1 LFHEPTFHAPAFREL
16 AFHELA
22 PHEAASYELALP
34 PLPRGGV
41 PANRGGANGD
51 AAGAAL
57 TLFLSAFGFFF
68 SRLLLIWP
76 FATSLSRSSEVQAI
90 RPRALRL
97 AGEPIEI
104 RKHGCN
110 KRLPAP
116 IF

>member
-1 LFHEPTFHAPAFREL
+1 MNSRLVI
-16 AFHELA
+16 
-22 PHEAASYELALP
+22 YELVLP

-41 PANRGGANGD
+41 PAARGDANGD

-76 FATSLSRSSEVQAI
+76 FATLLSRGSDGTTLTDSYGDCAYF
-90 RPRALRL
+90 ALRL
-97 AGEPIEI
+97 AGEPIET
-104 RKHGCN
+104 RKHVRSE
-110 KRLPAP
+110 RLPAP